1 MKINEIVKPQPQL
14 DEGIA
19 NILKTLG
26 KKVAPNAIATSSG
39 KIGQAVDYLKGGLK
53 ASGKGILD
61 GLETA
66 GLFFLVKPIWDYNTI
81 MNNAEEQLNAGKI
94 TRENYNE
101 MHDAY
106 LGEAIMQMTAGLVGA
121 GVLRSIPA
129 LTGFLR
135 YIPVIGPA
143 IAGGIAMLSAAG
155 SVYFLEK
162 VSSKEG
168 REMIAN
174 FCTAGILKD
183 TGAIG
188 NAAVDYFAKIFKE
201 AVGMKDDG
209 EPDTKPTDN
218 TTPADTKPTDAKPA
232 DNTTPTDAKPADNT
246 TPADSKPTTS
256 PNAEPA
262 QDPNVYT
269 PSNMRRDANG
279 NLLLKYG

>member
-1 MKINEIVKPQPQL
+1 MKINEIVKPQL

-19 NILKTLG
+19 NILKTIG
-26 KKVAPNAIATSSG
+26 QKVAPNAIATGSG
-39 KIGQAVDYLKGGLK
+39 KIAQTVMHIKGGLK
-53 ASGKGILD
+53 AGATGILD
-61 GLETA
+61 GLSTA
-66 GLFFLVKPIWDYNTI
+66 GLVFLVKPIWDYNTI

-106 LGEAIMQMTAGLVGA
+106 LGEAIMQITAGMVGA

-129 LTGFLR
+129 LLGFLR
-135 YIPVIGPA
+135 YLPIIGPA

-168 REMIAN
+168 REMIAK
-174 FCTAGILKD
+174 FCTASILKD
-183 TGAIG
+183 TGSIG
-188 NAAVDYFAKIFKE
+188 TAAVDYFAKIFKE

-209 EPDTKPTDN
+209 ELDT
-218 TTPADTKPTDAKPA
+218 KPA
-232 DNTTPTDAKPADNT
+232 DNATPAPTDNA
-246 TPADSKPTTS
+246 TPAPTD
-256 PNAEPA
+256 NATPAPTDNATPA

-279 NLLLKYG
+279 RLLLKYG

>member
-26 KKVAPNAIATSSG
+26 KKVAPTAIATGSG

-53 ASGKGILD
+53 AGAKGILD

-81 MNNAEEQLNAGKI
+81 MNNAEEQLTAGKI

-106 LGEAIMQMTAGLVGA
+106 LGEAIMQMAAGLVGA
-121 GVLRSIPA
+121 GVLRSIPL

-168 REMIAN
+168 RLMIAN
-174 FCTAGILKD
+174 FCGAAILKD
-183 TGAIG
+183 TGANG
-188 NAAVDYFAKIFKE
+188 AAAVDYFAKIFKE

-209 EPDTKPTDN
+209 EPETKPTDN
-218 TTPADTKPTDAKPA
+218 TTPAETKPT
-232 DNTTPTDAKPADNT
+232 DNT
-246 TPADSKPTTS
+246 TPAETKPTTS